1 MNALKPWAWPI
12 GLGVLLLVGLAFALW
27 PRAIAVD
34 IATLSEGPM
43 AVAIE
48 DDGVTRVREVYVVS
62 APIAGR
68 MLRVEAHAG
77 DAIEA
82 QKTVIATIEPA
93 DPAFRDARAQRE
105 LEFTVS
111 AARAAQ
117 DLAAANVRGREADL
131 KLARQERERTRQL
144 FAKGIVAKARLDN
157 AEAAV
162 VSLDAALATAQAAL
176 RQRAFEVKTAE
187 ASLVVPSDGGRTKGD
202 KHCCFTIRAPI
213 DGQVLRVMQENEAVV
228 QMGTPLV
235 EVGDP
240 ADLEIVVDLLSTDA
254 VKVTEGDAVLITRW
268 GGEGAL
274 NARVRRVEPFGFMK
288 VSSLGIEEQ
297 RVNVIID
304 LVDPPELRRSLG
316 HGFRVETRIVVWEAP
331 DVLQVPVSALFRADD
346 GWAVFAAVEG
356 RARLRPV
363 TLGRRNSLAAE
374 AVAGIAAGDL
384 VIMHPTDKVAEGS
397 RIVGRAAR

>member
-12 GLGVLLLVGLAFALW
+12 GLAILLLAGLVFALW

-34 IATLSEGPM
+34 IATVSEGAM
-43 AVAIE
+43 SVAIE

-68 MLRVEAHAG
+68 MLRVEVHPG

-131 KLARQERERTRQL
+131 KLGRQERERARQL

-162 VSLDAALATAQAAL
+162 VSLEAALSTAQAAL

-213 DGQVLRVMQENEAVV
+213 DGQVLRVAQENEAVV

-235 EVGDP
+235 EVGDA
-240 ADLEIVVDLLSTDA
+240 ADLEVVVDLLSTDA
-254 VKVTEGDAVLITRW
+254 VKVSEGDTVLISRW

-297 RVNVIID
+297 RVNVIVD
-304 LVDPPELRRSLG
+304 LTDPRDRWRRLG
-316 HGFRVETRIVVWEAP
+316 HGYQVDAAILRWKSDKAV
-331 DVLQVPVSALFRADD
+331 QVPIGALFRQGAD
-346 GWAVFAAVEG
+346 WAVFRVDG
-356 RARLRPV
+356 SRARLTPV
-363 TLGRRNSLAAE
+363 KIGQVNDRTAEVLDGLKPGERVVSHPGERVSDGVSVTGR
-374 AVAGIAAGDL
+374 
-384 VIMHPTDKVAEGS
+384 
-397 RIVGRAAR
+397 

>member
-12 GLGVLLLVGLAFALW
+12 GLGVLLLIGLAFALW

-68 MLRVEAHAG
+68 MLRVEVHAG

-131 KLARQERERTRQL
+131 KLGRQERDRARQL

-162 VSLDAALATAQAAL
+162 VSLEAALATAQAAL

-187 ASLVVPSDGGRTKGD
+187 ASLVVPSDGGRIKGD

-254 VKVTEGDAVLITRW
+254 VKVSEGDAVLITRW

-297 RVNVIID
+297 RVNVLID
-304 LVDPPELRRSLG
+304 LTDPRERWRRLG
-316 HGFRVETRIVVWEAP
+316 HGYQIDAAIVRWQAQK
-331 DVLQVPVSALFRADD
+331 VLQVPVGALFRQGAD
-346 GWAVFAAVEG
+346 WAVFRVEG
-356 RARLRPV
+356 GRAQLSKIKIGH
-363 TLGRRNSLAAE
+363 LNDEAAE
-374 AVAGIAAGDL
+374 VLDGLKPGDQVVSHPGESVSDGVAV
-384 VIMHPTDKVAEGS
+384 VA
-397 RIVGRAAR
+397 R

>member
-12 GLGVLLLVGLAFALW
+12 GLGVLLLIGLAFALW

-68 MLRVEAHAG
+68 MLRVEVHAG

-131 KLARQERERTRQL
+131 KLGRQERDRARQL

-162 VSLDAALATAQAAL
+162 VSLEAALATAQAAL

-187 ASLVVPSDGGRTKGD
+187 ASLVVPSDGGRIKGD

-254 VKVTEGDAVLITRW
+254 VKVSEGDAVLITRW

-297 RVNVIID
+297 RVNVIVD
-304 LVDPPELRRSLG
+304 LTDPRNRWRRLG
-316 HGFRVETRIVVWEAP
+316 HGYQIDAAILRWQSDKA
-331 DVLQVPVSALFRADD
+331 LQVPIGALFRQGTD
-346 GWAVFAAVEG
+346 WAVFRVVSG
-356 RARLRPV
+356 RARLTKVKIGQMNDRTAQVLDGLKPGDQV
-363 TLGRRNSLAAE
+363 VSHPGERVADGAA
-374 AVAGIAAGDL
+374 V
-384 VIMHPTDKVAEGS
+384 
-397 RIVGRAAR
+397 VGR

>member
-12 GLGVLLLVGLAFALW
+12 GLASLLLAGLVFALW

-34 IATLSEGPM
+34 IATVSEGAM
-43 AVAIE
+43 SVAIE

-68 MLRVEAHAG
+68 MLRVEVHPG

-131 KLARQERERTRQL
+131 KLGRQERERARQL

-162 VSLDAALATAQAAL
+162 VSLEAALSTAQAAL

-213 DGQVLRVMQENEAVV
+213 DGQVLRVAQENEAVV

-235 EVGDP
+235 EVGDA
-240 ADLEIVVDLLSTDA
+240 ADLEVVVDLLSTDA
-254 VKVTEGDAVLITRW
+254 VKVSEGDTVLISRW

-297 RVNVIID
+297 RVNVIVDLID
-304 LVDPPELRRSLG
+304 PRDRWRRLG
-316 HGFRVETRIVVWEAP
+316 HGYQIDAAILRWKSDKAV
-331 DVLQVPVSALFRADD
+331 QVPIGALFRQGAD
-346 GWAVFAAVEG
+346 WAVFRVDG
-356 RARLRPV
+356 SRARLTPV
-363 TLGRRNSLAAE
+363 KIGQVNDRTAEVLDGLKPGERVVSHPGERVSDGVSVTGR
-374 AVAGIAAGDL
+374 
-384 VIMHPTDKVAEGS
+384 
-397 RIVGRAAR
+397 

>member
-12 GLGVLLLVGLAFALW
+12 GLAILLLAGLVFALW

-34 IATLSEGPM
+34 IATVSEGAM
-43 AVAIE
+43 SVAIE

-68 MLRVEAHAG
+68 MLRVEVHPG

-131 KLARQERERTRQL
+131 KLGRQERERARQL

-162 VSLDAALATAQAAL
+162 VSLEAALSTAQAAL

-213 DGQVLRVMQENEAVV
+213 DGQVLRVAQENEAVV

-235 EVGDP
+235 EVGDA
-240 ADLEIVVDLLSTDA
+240 ADLEVVVDLLSTDA
-254 VKVTEGDAVLITRW
+254 VKVSEGDTVLISRW

-297 RVNVIID
+297 RVNVIVD
-304 LVDPPELRRSLG
+304 LTDPRDRWRRLG
-316 HGFRVETRIVVWEAP
+316 HGYQIDAAILRWKSDKAV
-331 DVLQVPVSALFRADD
+331 QVPIGALFRQGAD
-346 GWAVFAAVEG
+346 WAVFRVDG
-356 RARLRPV
+356 SRARLTPV
-363 TLGRRNSLAAE
+363 RIGQMNDRTAEVLDGLKPGDRVVSHPGERVSDGVSVTGR
-374 AVAGIAAGDL
+374 
-384 VIMHPTDKVAEGS
+384 
-397 RIVGRAAR
+397 

>member
-12 GLGVLLLVGLAFALW
+12 GLGILLLAGLLFALW

-43 AVAIE
+43 SVAIE

-68 MLRVEAHAG
+68 MLRVEVHAG

-131 KLARQERERTRQL
+131 KLGRQERERTRQL
-144 FAKGIVAKARLDN
+144 FSKGIVAKARLDN

-162 VSLDAALATAQAAL
+162 VSLEAAVETAQAAF

-202 KHCCFTIRAPI
+202 KRCCFTIRAPI
-213 DGQVLRVMQENEAVV
+213 DGQILRVVQENEAVV

-240 ADLEIVVDLLSTDA
+240 ANLEIVVDLLSTDA
-254 VKVTEGDAVLITRW
+254 VKVSEGDNVLITRW

-297 RVNVIID
+297 RVNVIVD
-304 LVDPPELRRSLG
+304 LTDSRDRWRRLG
-316 HGFRVETRIVVWEAP
+316 HGYQIDAAILRWTSHK
-331 DVLQVPVSALFRADD
+331 VLQVPIGALFRQGAD
-346 GWAVFAAVEG
+346 WAVFRVDG
-356 RARLRPV
+356 SRARLTKVKIGQMNDRTAEVLDGLKTGDRVVSHPGERVSDGAAV
-363 TLGRRNSLAAE
+363 TGR
-374 AVAGIAAGDL
+374 
-384 VIMHPTDKVAEGS
+384 
-397 RIVGRAAR
+397 

>member
-12 GLGVLLLVGLAFALW
+12 GLGLLLLAGLAFALW
-27 PRAIAVD
+27 PRAVAVD

-43 AVAIE
+43 AVTIE
-48 DDGVTRVREVYVVS
+48 DDGVTRVREVYAVS

-68 MLRVEAHAG
+68 MLRIEVHAG

-131 KLARQERERTRQL
+131 RLARQERERARQL
-144 FAKGIVAKARLDN
+144 FTKGIVAKARLDN

-162 VSLDAALATAQAAL
+162 LSLDAALETAQAAL

-187 ASLVVPSDGGRTKGD
+187 ASLVVPSDGTRVKGA

-213 DGQVLRVMQENEAVV
+213 DGRILRVLQENEAVV

-240 ADLEIVVDLLSTDA
+240 AHLEIVVDLLSTDA
-254 VKVTEGDAVLITRW
+254 VKVSEGDAVLITRW

-274 NARVRRVEPFGFMK
+274 NAKVRRVEPFGFLK

-304 LVDPPELRRSLG
+304 LTDPPDRWRRLG
-316 HGFRVETRIVVWEAP
+316 HGYQIDAAILRWRS
-331 DVLQVPVSALFRADD
+331 DKVLQVPIGALFRQGED
-346 GWAVFAAVEG
+346 WAVFRNDGG
-356 RARLRPV
+356 RARLTTVKIGQMNDRAAQVLQGLKAGDQVVSHPGERV
-363 TLGRRNSLAAE
+363 TDGA
-374 AVAGIAAGDL
+374 AVA
-384 VIMHPTDKVAEGS
+384 
-397 RIVGRAAR
+397 AR

>member
-12 GLGVLLLVGLAFALW
+12 GLGVLLLAGLIFALW

-34 IATLSEGPM
+34 LVTLNEGPM

-77 DAIEA
+77 DSIEA

-131 KLARQERERTRQL
+131 KLSRQERERTRQL

-162 VSLDAALATAQAAL
+162 VSLEAALATAQAAF

-213 DGQVLRVMQENEAVV
+213 DGQILRVMQENEAVV

-240 ADLEIVVDLLSTDA
+240 ANLEIVVDLLSTEA
-254 VKVTEGDAVLITRW
+254 VKVSEGDRVLITRW

-274 NARVRRVEPFGFMK
+274 NGRVRRVEPFGFMK

-304 LVDPPELRRSLG
+304 LTDPHDRWRRLG
-316 HGFRVETRIVVWEAP
+316 HGYQIDAAIVRWQSDKA
-331 DVLQVPVSALFRADD
+331 LQVPIGALFRQGAD
-346 GWAVFAAVEG
+346 WAVFRVDGG
-356 RARLRPV
+356 RARV
-363 TLGRRNSLAAE
+363 TKVKVDHMNDRTAQVLEGLKPGDQVVSHPGERVADGAA
-374 AVAGIAAGDL
+374 V
-384 VIMHPTDKVAEGS
+384 
-397 RIVGRAAR
+397 VGR

>member
-12 GLGVLLLVGLAFALW
+12 GLGAALLTGLLFALW
-27 PRAIAVD
+27 PRAVAVD

-68 MLRVEAHAG
+68 MLRIEAHAG

-82 QKTVIATIEPA
+82 QKTVIATMEPA

-131 KLARQERERTRQL
+131 KLARQEHERARQL

-157 AEAAV
+157 AEASV
-162 VSLDAALATAQAAL
+162 VSLEAALATAQAAL
-176 RQRAFEVKTAE
+176 RQRTFEVKTAE
-187 ASLVVPSDGGRTKGD
+187 ASLVVPSERGSAKAG
-202 KHCCFTIRAPI
+202 KHCCFTIRAPV
-213 DGQVLRVMQENEAVV
+213 DGQILRVMQENEAVV
-228 QMGTPLV
+228 PIGAPLV

-240 ADLEIVVDLLSTDA
+240 ANLEIVVDLLSTDA
-254 VKVTEGDAVLITRW
+254 VKVSEGDAVLITRW

-297 RVNVIID
+297 RVNVIVE
-304 LVDPPELRRSLG
+304 LTDPHDRWRRLG
-316 HGFRVETRIVVWEAP
+316 HGYQIDAAILRWQS
-331 DVLQVPVSALFRADD
+331 DKVLQVPIGALFRQGAD
-346 GWAVFAAVEG
+346 WAVFRVDNG
-356 RARLRPV
+356 QARLTSVKIGQMNDRTGQV
-363 TLGRRNSLAAE
+363 LEGLK
-374 AVAGIAAGDL
+374 AGDR
-384 VIMHPTDKVAEGS
+384 VVSHPGERVSDGTSVT
-397 RIVGRAAR
+397 GR

>member
-12 GLGVLLLVGLAFALW
+12 GLAILLLAGLVFALW

-34 IATLSEGPM
+34 IATVSEGAM
-43 AVAIE
+43 SVAIE

-68 MLRVEAHAG
+68 MLRVEVHPG

-131 KLARQERERTRQL
+131 KLGRQERERARQL

-162 VSLDAALATAQAAL
+162 VSLEAALSTAQAAL

-213 DGQVLRVMQENEAVV
+213 DGQVLRVAQENEAVV

-235 EVGDP
+235 EVGDA
-240 ADLEIVVDLLSTDA
+240 ADLEVVVDLLSTDA
-254 VKVTEGDAVLITRW
+254 VKVSEGDTVLISRW

-297 RVNVIID
+297 RVNVIVD
-304 LVDPPELRRSLG
+304 LTDPRDRWRRLG
-316 HGFRVETRIVVWEAP
+316 HGY
-331 DVLQVPVSALFRADD
+331 QVD
-346 GWAVFAAVEG
+346 AAI
-356 RARLRPV
+356 LRW
-363 TLGRRNSLAAE
+363 
-374 AVAGIAAGDL
+374 
-384 VIMHPTDKVAEGS
+384 
-397 RIVGRAAR
+397 